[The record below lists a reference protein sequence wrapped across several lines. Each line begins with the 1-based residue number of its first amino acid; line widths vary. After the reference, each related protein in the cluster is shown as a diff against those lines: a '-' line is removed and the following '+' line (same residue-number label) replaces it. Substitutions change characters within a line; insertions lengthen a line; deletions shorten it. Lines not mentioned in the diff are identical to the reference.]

1 MAHISIN
8 LSVDFQEKSRL
19 DKKLRSNDRSKRSD
33 QLHLDMINQRLIH
46 GVEQV

>member
-1 MAHISIN
+1 MIVHVIN
-8 LSVDFQEKSRL
+8 NLFDMMKKSSL